1 MLLKESWRE
10 NCLQHEGTSGLVV
23 AMSGLQQSA
32 HLGLQQVLSPQMR
45 QSLEILQA
53 TALELQ
59 QMVRQ
64 ELESNPVLEE
74 EVPEEETAADEEAEE
89 QDEPEETVEDRSLEE
104 DWGNFPGEGTNSGDP
119 EAEARRRHF
128 LEGVA
133 TAETLGQHLERQ
145 ISRLSLDPVQR
156 RVASLLVGNLNE
168 DGYLAASLEEVADE
182 AGAET
187 SEAVEMLHMLQTL
200 DPPGVGARSLSECLK
215 LQLARRGE
223 GRGIAERIVESQ
235 LDMLGRKNFSEM
247 ASALGVTQE
256 EVRAAGAL
264 IAQLNPKP
272 GRVFAGEAAQVLA
285 PDVVIEKVGE
295 DFVVSLV
302 RDRVPHLRISR
313 TYRDL
318 LGEAVGAADVR
329 AYLREK
335 IRGGKFLIKSIQQR
349 QQTILAISREIASR
363 QRAFLEEGVSAL
375 APMTMAQVADAVGVH
390 ETTVSRAIAGKT
402 VATPQGVFEMKNF
415 FTTGYRAADGGN
427 VSSSSVKDV
436 ISSVI
441 RGEDPARPLS
451 DQQIV
456 EKLKEDG
463 LPVARRT
470 VAKYREALGVLP
482 SHLRKAF

>member
-1 MLLKESWRE
+1 
-10 NCLQHEGTSGLVV
+10 
-23 AMSGLQQSA
+23 MSGMQQTA
-32 HLGLQQVLSPQMR
+32 QLGQQQVLSPQMR

-74 EVPEEETAADEEAEE
+74 EVPEEAKEEEESEDDEFEE
-89 QDEPEETVEDRSLEE
+89 LRNLEE
-104 DWGNFPGEGTNSGDP
+104 DWRTFSADGAQGVDA

-133 TAETLGQHLERQ
+133 PPETLAQHLEQQ
-145 ISRLSLDPVQR
+145 IGRLSLDPVQR
-156 RVASLLVGNLNE
+156 RIATLLVGNLNE
-168 DGYLAASLEEVADE
+168 DGYLAASPEEVADE

-187 SEAVEMLHMLQTL
+187 AEVVEMLHLLQTL
-200 DPPGVGARSLSECLK
+200 DPPGVGARDLAECLK
-215 LQLARRGE
+215 LQLARRGQSH
-223 GRGIAERIVESQ
+223 GTAARIVEGQ
-235 LDMLGRKNFSEM
+235 LDLLGRKNFTEM
-247 ASALGVTQE
+247 ASALGVSQD

-272 GRVFAGEAAQVLA
+272 GRVFAGQAAHVLA
-285 PDVVIEKVGE
+285 PDVVIEKVGDE
-295 DFVVSLV
+295 FVVSLV
-302 RDRVPHLRISR
+302 RDGVPRLRISR

-318 LGEAVGAADVR
+318 LGEAVGAPEVR
-329 AYLREK
+329 TYLRDK

-349 QQTILAISREIASR
+349 QQTILAIAREIALR
-363 QRAFLEEGVSAL
+363 QRSFLEEGVSAL

-402 VATPQGVFEMKNF
+402 VATPQGVFEMKYF
-415 FTTGYRAADGGN
+415 FTTGYRAADGAT
-427 VSSSSVKDV
+427 VSSASVKDV
-436 ISSVI
+436 IASVI

-456 EKLKEDG
+456 AVLREDG
-463 LPVARRT
+463 VPVARRT
-470 VAKYREALGVLP
+470 VAKYREALGILP
-482 SHLRKAF
+482 SHLRKSF